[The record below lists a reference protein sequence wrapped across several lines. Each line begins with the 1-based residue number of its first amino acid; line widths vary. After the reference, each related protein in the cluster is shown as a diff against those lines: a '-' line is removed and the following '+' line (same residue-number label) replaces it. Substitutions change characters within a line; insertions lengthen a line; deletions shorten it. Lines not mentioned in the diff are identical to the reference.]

1 MPKMMT
7 PAIEKYNA
15 KVKRRG
21 DKVKVGSLGRDAWK
35 RLCRNRTAIV
45 GMVIL
50 AIMIIVAIFADVIA
64 PYEPQEQIY
73 ADAYQGPSSKH
84 IFGTDSYGR
93 DLFSRCVYGT
103 RYSLALAVACVLS
116 AYICGAIFGLISG
129 YFGGRLGDIIMRIM
143 DILQGIPQVLLAICI
158 SASLGNGIP
167 QMIVSIVIASLPI
180 SSKNCRAAV
189 LSVRSAE
196 FIEASKAIGVRNT
209 RMIFRH
215 VLPNSIGIIV
225 VFMVNLMGGSIN
237 TMASLSYLGV
247 GISPPTPEWGLILAG
262 SKEFFTSHSYMV
274 LFPAALIMI
283 AILAFNMLGDG
294 LRDALDPRLK

>member
-1 MPKMMT
+1 MSKIIT
-7 PAIEKYNA
+7 PAIKKYNA
-15 KVKRRG
+15 KRKRRG
-21 DKVKVGSLGRDAWK
+21 DKVKVGSLGKNAWK
-35 RLCRNRTAIV
+35 RLCRNRTAVV
-45 GMVIL
+45 GMIIL
-50 AIMIIVAIFADVIA
+50 GIMIVVAIFADVIA
-64 PYEPQEQIY
+64 PYEPQEQIS
-73 ADAYQGPSSKH
+73 ADAYQGSSAEH
-84 IFGTDSYGR
+84 LFGTDPFGR

-116 AYICGAIFGLISG
+116 AYIVGAIFGVIAG
-129 YFGGRLGDIIMRIM
+129 YFGGHLGNAIMRFM

-167 QMIVSIVIASLPI
+167 QMIVAIVVASLPI
-180 SSKNCRAAV
+180 TSKNCRAAV
-189 LSVRSAE
+189 LSARNSEYV
-196 FIEASKAIGVRNT
+196 EASKAIGVKHP

-215 VLPNSIGIIV
+215 IMPNSIGIIV
-225 VFMVNLMGGSIN
+225 VFMVTLMGGSIN

-262 SKEFFTSHSYMV
+262 SKEFFTSNSYMV
-274 LFPAALIMI
+274 LFPAAMIMI